1 MPPFN
6 SAYSTGVSYTA
17 LPDITPDADND
28 LPVPVRLIDVIG
40 GGDVTFR
47 DGRGSLVAMT
57 GLPAGY
63 IIKCV
68 VTRVVSSTATKLIGY
83 P

>member
-17 LPDITPDADND
+17 ITITPNADND
-28 LPVPVRLIDVIG
+28 LAVPVRLIDVIG

-47 DGRGSLVAMT
+47 DGRGAQVVMT